1 MEVAVDAPFSLQHPI
16 ITTIIWL
23 VVITA
28 IFMPIAGKKFRKVT
42 SR

>member
-1 MEVAVDAPFSLQHPI
+1 LQHPI

-28 IFMPIAGKKFRKVT
+28 IFMPIAARKFRKAT